1 MLFDLVNFKIYQS
14 KIMFMLMLFVVIICK
29 VFIMF
34 NIQLQGCD
42 GKKFSDKFDD
52 KKCFLDKIFKI
63 WVKFVNKS

>member
-1 MLFDLVNFKIYQS
+1 
-14 KIMFMLMLFVVIICK
+14 MFMLMLFVVIICK

-63 WVKFVNKS
+63 WVKFVNES

>member
-1 MLFDLVNFKIYQS
+1 
-14 KIMFMLMLFVVIICK
+14 MLMLFVVIICK

-52 KKCFLDKIFKI
+52 KKCFLDKVFKI
-63 WVKFVNKS
+63 WVKFVKKVNKFNSIKFKKCGLREI

>member
-1 MLFDLVNFKIYQS
+1 
-14 KIMFMLMLFVVIICK
+14 MFMLMLFVVIICK

-34 NIQLQGCD
+34 NIQFQGCD